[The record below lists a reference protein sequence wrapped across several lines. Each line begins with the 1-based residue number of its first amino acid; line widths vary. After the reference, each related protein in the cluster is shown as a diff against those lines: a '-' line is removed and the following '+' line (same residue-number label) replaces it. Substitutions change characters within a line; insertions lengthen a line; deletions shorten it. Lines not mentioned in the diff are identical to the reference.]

1 MRPDAARAATGDTAF
16 ATKSDLVAPWRCAK
30 SLLDSSGAR
39 AQERSRILTA
49 VPPTASRFLVL
60 LALLVAA
67 CGGGGS
73 GSGGGGNGGGDE
85 ASIGLLIR
93 WREVSAAAGYVIHW
107 GTESG
112 AYMHALDVG
121 APEPDAQGV
130 VSFLLEDVGTTGLIY
145 FALTS
150 YDVDFQMSA
159 FSNELAAEVP

>member
-1 MRPDAARAATGDTAF
+1 MRPHAARAATGNTAF
-16 ATKSDLVAPWRCAK
+16 AAKSDLVAPWRCAK
-30 SLLDSSGAR
+30 SLLDSSGTR

-49 VPPTASRFLVL
+49 VPPTAFRFLVL

-85 ASIGLLIR
+85 ASTGLLIR

-112 AYMHALDVG
+112 AYMHTLDVG
-121 APEPDAQGV
+121 APEPDAEGV

>member
-1 MRPDAARAATGDTAF
+1 MRPHAARAATRNTAF
-16 ATKSDLVAPWRCAK
+16 ATKSDLATPWRCAK

-49 VPPTASRFLVL
+49 VPPTAFRFLVL

-73 GSGGGGNGGGDE
+73 GSGGGGGGGDE
-85 ASIGLLIR
+85 VSASLLIR

-121 APEPDAQGV
+121 APEPDAEGV
-130 VSFLLEDVGTTGLIY
+130 VSFLLEDVGATGRIY

>member
-1 MRPDAARAATGDTAF
+1 
-16 ATKSDLVAPWRCAK
+16 
-30 SLLDSSGAR
+30 
-39 AQERSRILTA
+39 
-49 VPPTASRFLVL
+49 VL

-85 ASIGLLIR
+85 ASTGLLIR

-121 APEPDAQGV
+121 APEPDAEGV

>member
-1 MRPDAARAATGDTAF
+1 M
-16 ATKSDLVAPWRCAK
+16 
-30 SLLDSSGAR
+30 
-39 AQERSRILTA
+39 
-49 VPPTASRFLVL
+49 PPTALRFLVL

-73 GSGGGGNGGGDE
+73 GSGGGGGGGGDVS
-85 ASIGLLIR
+85 ASLLVR

-121 APEPDAQGV
+121 APEPDAEGV
-130 VSFLLEDVGTTGLIY
+130 VSFMLEDVGTTGLIY

-150 YDVDFQMSA
+150 YDADFQMSA